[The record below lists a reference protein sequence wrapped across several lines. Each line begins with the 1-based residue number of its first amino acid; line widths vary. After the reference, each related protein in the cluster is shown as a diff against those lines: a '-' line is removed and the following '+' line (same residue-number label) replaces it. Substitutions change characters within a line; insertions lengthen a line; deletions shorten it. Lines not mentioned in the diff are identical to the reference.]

1 MQAGGAS
8 PPQTPLNSGGLRP
21 PDPLNSGGLRP
32 PDPLNSGGLRPP
44 DPLQILRGL
53 RPLKLPRW
61 ALRALIGP
69 YGPYREGPIVLS
81 WDPGPGPGPLSFVV
95 GPGPP

>member
-44 DPLQILRGL
+44 DPLQILSLFTTRASHYHREICFFL
-53 RPLKLPRW
+53 QFLKLVLILIL
-61 ALRALIGP
+61 ALPKSKNHRI
-69 YGPYREGPIVLS
+69 
-81 WDPGPGPGPLSFVV
+81 
-95 GPGPP
+95 